1 MSNIDKSKLTSAD
14 AVEKKRPRSLMN
26 FFLKAVLLII
36 GLVVGYLSVK
46 HEEAQKAPTEFAGV
60 KFKMNKEEILYEIG
74 QPNKTIALSDSFVVP
89 AELITNL
96 TFDKTKNHWHYDKKE
111 YSLDVIFDSETNQ
124 VNKVICYYAQEFIPV
139 GVSYCKLK
147 NIGLGSSEE
156 NVIDNL
162 GNPSKSFVSETGVK
176 HMAYQN
182 INTNI
187 ALKRK
192 VVVQMTVTSGASK

>member
-1 MSNIDKSKLTSAD
+1 M
-14 AVEKKRPRSLMN
+14 
-26 FFLKAVLLII
+26 
-36 GLVVGYLSVK
+36 
-46 HEEAQKAPTEFAGV
+46 
-60 KFKMNKEEILYEIG
+60 
-74 QPNKTIALSDSFVVP
+74 
-89 AELITNL
+89 ITNL
-96 TFDKTKNHWHYDKKE
+96 TFDKTKNHWYYDKKD

-124 VNKVICYYAQEFIPV
+124 VNKVICYYAQEFIPF
-139 GVSYCKLK
+139 GVTYCKLK

-187 ALKRK
+187 ALQRK
-192 VVVQMTVTSGASK
+192 VVVQITVTSGAIK